1 VRFLVISEGDT
12 PATREP
18 LIASSDPELLDA
30 VVELVV
36 SRLSGHPLVL
46 GTPVPRRL
54 SPVPGRSPGKEGES

>member
-36 SRLSGHPLVL
+36 RRLSGHPLVR
-46 GTPVPRRL
+46 GTQSTRRL
-54 SPVPGRSPGKEGES
+54 CPAPGRSPGKESES